1 MLKSLTAV
9 TMVFALCGYAYAE
22 DGDGG
27 GQVEY
32 VAFAP
37 TIDQVP
43 GDPLSCREARE
54 TAWFEREL
62 QRTDGNVDPDVQY
75 GSCGSRG
82 QMLAASS
89 ADAD

>member
-1 MLKSLTAV
+1 MKKSLTAV

-27 GQVEY
+27 AQLEY

-37 TIDQVP
+37 AIDQ
-43 GDPLSCREARE
+43 GAGEPLSCGEARA

-62 QRTDGNVDPDVQY
+62 QRTDGNVDPELRVAP
-75 GSCGSRG
+75 CGNAG
-82 QMLAASS
+82 QMLAEST
-89 ADAD
+89 ADVD